1 MSHLNSSSVILTCVN
16 HLATSTQFK
25 KSSYVFQLNSVSDIR
40 CTLTCALISK
50 CLFRTH
56 IFNLHFVKH
65 CTFTNVLT
73 VHYCEHGFLFYG
85 WFEYSPKLK
94 MTIKALYFIHLKRT
108 KWCWLKMLILTQ
120 NTVKALFWFHIV
132 IVCLMF
138 NLQPIYIMI
147 LSSSKNIHWEFKEFI
162 FCVLPL
168 YVAFDKHCLISLLKF
183 VNSI

>member
-1 MSHLNSSSVILTCVN
+1 MSSVILTCVN

-40 CTLTCALISK
+40 CTLICALISK

-65 CTFTNVLT
+65 CTFTHVLT

-85 WFEYSPKLK
+85 WFEYSHKLK
-94 MTIKALYFIHLKRT
+94 MTIKALYFVHLKRT

-132 IVCLMF
+132 IMF
-138 NLQPIYIMI
+138 NQQPIYIMI
-147 LSSSKNIHWEFKEFI
+147 LSSSKDSKEFKKNSRRIQKNSSLYFVFFHDMLLLI
-162 FCVLPL
+162 YIVL
-168 YVAFDKHCLISLLKF
+168 YHF
-183 VNSI
+183 